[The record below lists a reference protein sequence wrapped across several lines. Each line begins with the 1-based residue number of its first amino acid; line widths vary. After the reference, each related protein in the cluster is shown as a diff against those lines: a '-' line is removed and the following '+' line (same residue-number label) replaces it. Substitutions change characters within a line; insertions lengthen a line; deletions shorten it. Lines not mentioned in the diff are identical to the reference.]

1 MFPSRRITS
10 CSGDK
15 FRDEHS
21 ISFDGTNDHVVCG
34 AFTNFIADNATSATF
49 GVWMKSS
56 DDGSGSDG
64 SCCLIGERTGKNFM
78 IAKNAGN
85 TTVKLMYTEVN
96 GGNEDACVS
105 TTEMF
110 DQQWHF
116 IVGTYSSGVSK
127 IYVDGVL
134 EDTQDNSPPSGTD
147 TQLDCD
153 SANLGIGGE
162 SGAAR
167 NYYGKISD
175 AFVYTSTLSAN
186 DVKTIYNNREPFNH
200 NGWKNISTL
209 KAWYRMGDGLE
220 NSSGTTIYDM
230 SNNTNNGTM
239 SNMAANDFTGDTP

>member
-21 ISFDGTNDHVVCG
+21 LSFDGSNDWVSGG

-49 GVWMKSS
+49 GGWLKSS
-56 DDGSGSDG
+56 DDGSGSD
-64 SCCLIGERTGKNFM
+64 SSACLIGERTGKNFM

>member
-15 FRDEHS
+15 FRDEYS
-21 ISFDGTNDHVVCG
+21 LSFDGSNDWVSGG

-56 DDGSGSDG
+56 DDGSGSD
-64 SCCLIGERTGKNFM
+64 SSACLIGERTGKNFM